1 MRIKGKIIC
10 NNGKYMMARMK
21 ASRINEKVYSSSGRY
36 IGRVVRIFGPVSEPY
51 VKIKIERR
59 WGRKVGEIYIRG
71 DKNGRKGKEK
81 MDRRNNKM
89 S

>member
-10 NNGKYMMARMK
+10 NDGKYIVARMK
-21 ASRINEKVYSSSGRY
+21 ADRINEKVYSSSGRY
-36 IGRVVRIFGPVSEPY
+36 IGRVVKIFGPVSEPY
-51 VKIKIERR
+51 VKIRIERK

-71 DKNGRKGKEK
+71 DKNGRKRKEK
-81 MDRRNNKM
+81 VDRRNHEM